1 MYTVQVALVEA
12 DGQTPKVAVQS
23 KLKIGSGAA
32 AELSQDVAVP
42 LPHLWQ
48 GLDDPYLYKLV
59 VELKHGNGDG
69 AGNTIDRV
77 VQDFGIRTMTF
88 DPNLGF
94 FLNGKS
100 TPLRGVDMHQDY
112 YHKAWGI
119 EPANTDES
127 LAIIEEIGANTLRLA
142 HYPHAQ
148 YTYQQADKLGFVVWA
163 EVPFVNSSTVCSIGA
178 TGFTCSG
185 DPEATGFS
193 ANVRQQLQELIRQ
206 QYNHA
211 SIGLWSIGNEMTIIP
226 IIAGQTMPITISSR
240 PASLQNVAGEDPS
253 RHDPGSE
260 GYIVMM
266 R

>member
-1 MYTVQVALVEA
+1 M
-12 DGQTPKVAVQS
+12 
-23 KLKIGSGAA
+23 I
-32 AELSQDVAVP
+32 
-42 LPHLWQ
+42 
-48 GLDDPYLYKLV
+48 PYLYKLV

-148 YTYQQADKLGFVVWA
+148 YTSSAGRQARIRGLGR
-163 EVPFVNSSTVCSIGA
+163 G
-178 TGFTCSG
+178 G
-185 DPEATGFS
+185 
-193 ANVRQQLQELIRQ
+193 VRQQQHRLLDR
-206 QYNHA
+206 
-211 SIGLWSIGNEMTIIP
+211 
-226 IIAGQTMPITISSR
+226 
-240 PASLQNVAGEDPS
+240 
-253 RHDPGSE
+253 RHW
-260 GYIVMM
+260 VHV
-266 R
+266 RR